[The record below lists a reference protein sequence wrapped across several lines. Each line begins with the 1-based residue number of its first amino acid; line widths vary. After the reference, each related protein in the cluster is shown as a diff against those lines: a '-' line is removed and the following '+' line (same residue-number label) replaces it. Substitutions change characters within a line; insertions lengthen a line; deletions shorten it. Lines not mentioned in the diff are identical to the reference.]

1 MPGPPRPEPQS
12 SWFGNR
18 GNELNWPWLRFEPP
32 DGPPGLGVASNG
44 TGPTDI
50 RLMAGAYDPAGQAAT
65 PTPGGDQV
73 GLSNWQPP
81 NANLFAQYVVP
92 PAPRGPEPQP
102 SWFGPQGNDEEIRP
116 ELKWPWLRVEAED
129 ELSGSRGS
137 SDNSIASAPAGNRKC
152 LQLRLAISRPW
163 PAWTVRRRTVHSV
176 HRPAE

>member
-1 MPGPPRPEPQS
+1 MDANGTGPTGIRLMAGAYDPAGQAAMSAPGRNEIGLSNWRPPNANLLAQYVMPGPPRPEPQS
-12 SWFGNR
+12 SWFGYR

-102 SWFGPQGNDEEIRP
+102 SWFGP
-116 ELKWPWLRVEAED
+116 
-129 ELSGSRGS
+129 
-137 SDNSIASAPAGNRKC
+137 
-152 LQLRLAISRPW
+152 
-163 PAWTVRRRTVHSV
+163 
-176 HRPAE
+176 